1 MLAAAAVLVTAAAA
15 VPAASAHAQLVS
27 TDPGDGAV
35 LARAP
40 ARVTLVFDDG
50 VHVQRGTTGVGN
62 AGKRRVA
69 GKPQSSGRTV
79 VIPLRKLGD
88 GDYTVRW
95 RVLSNDGHTVQGV
108 FAFGA
113 AGGRAARRPAP
124 PAGGGLGAA
133 TLTPRWL
140 FSAGVL
146 VAAGVA
152 LFMPLVW
159 GPARRAAG
167 VEQAGA
173 GPLWGL
179 VFTGCLLAFLGAS
192 GLVPHH
198 AAATTRFSVFIEVA
212 GVLAAIGATLA
223 AIAFADRRVGW
234 LAFAA
239 AVLLVP
245 MPSLAGHALDRGQ
258 WRPLNVIADTL
269 HIGAAALW
277 IGGLLALA
285 IAAPR
290 LSRALTEEQRRRFTG
305 TLVPRLSAVALGSGA
320 LDAPTRLLR
329 PLAEPFAV

>member
-1 MLAAAAVLVTAAAA
+1 MLAAAAVLRTHTPA
-15 VPAASAHAQLVS
+15 VPAASAHAQLVP
-27 TDPGDGAV
+27 TDRGDGAV

-40 ARVTLVFDDG
+40 ARVTVVFDDG

-108 FAFGA
+108 FAFGV
-113 AGGRAARRPAP
+113 GSGRAAPKPVLA
-124 PAGGGLGAA
+124 AGGGLGAA
-133 TLTPRWL
+133 TLISRWL
-140 FSAGVL
+140 FFAGVL
-146 VAAGVA
+146 VPAGVA
-152 LFMPLVW
+152 LFMPPVL
-159 GPARRAAG
+159 GPAPRAAG
-167 VEQAGA
+167 VGPDGA

-245 MPSLAGHALDRGQ
+245 MPSLAGHALDRRP
-258 WRPLNVIADTL
+258 WRP
-269 HIGAAALW
+269 
-277 IGGLLALA
+277 
-285 IAAPR
+285 
-290 LSRALTEEQRRRFTG
+290 
-305 TLVPRLSAVALGSGA
+305 
-320 LDAPTRLLR
+320 
-329 PLAEPFAV
+329 